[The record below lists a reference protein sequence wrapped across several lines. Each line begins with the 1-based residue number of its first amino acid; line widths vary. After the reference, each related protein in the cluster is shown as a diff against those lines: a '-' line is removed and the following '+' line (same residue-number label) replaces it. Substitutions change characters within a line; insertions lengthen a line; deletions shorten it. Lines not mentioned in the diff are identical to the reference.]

1 MGSDFLKRYELST
14 QNGGSSQK
22 SFGGALEI
30 EINKRLA
37 FIIYDIYLRER
48 QISEKHLW
56 DQSFIYLA
64 YIIFLIFRKILFHW
78 NLRFATLYDYWQLN
92 HYL

>member
-48 QISEKHLW
+48 QISEKHL
-56 DQSFIYLA
+56 
-64 YIIFLIFRKILFHW
+64 
-78 NLRFATLYDYWQLN
+78 
-92 HYL
+92 